1 MNFDAETLRFL
12 DTAKEIKIETVR
24 PDGSRR
30 RTVIWITVDGQEVFV
45 RSWKG
50 DRGYWYQ
57 SATEPHAQVALIIH
71 RRRVPVSAH
80 DATDD
85 ESVARCS
92 EQLRRKYARSQ
103 SLAGMLRP
111 DNLGTTL
118 RLEPIPADP
127 AGRAL
132 TP

>member
-1 MNFDAETLRFL
+1 M
-12 DTAKEIKIETVR
+12 
-24 PDGSRR
+24 
-30 RTVIWITVDGQEVFV
+30 VDGQEVFV

-71 RRRVPVSAH
+71 RRCVPVSAH

-111 DNLGTTL
+111 DILGTTL